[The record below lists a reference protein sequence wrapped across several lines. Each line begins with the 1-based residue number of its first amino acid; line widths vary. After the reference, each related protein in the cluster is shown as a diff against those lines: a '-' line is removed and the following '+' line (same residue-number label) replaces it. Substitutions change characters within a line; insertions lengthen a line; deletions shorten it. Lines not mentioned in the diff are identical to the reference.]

1 LISESNLQPQKEDTP
16 STISRRHDLMKFKH
30 QQQHPKQTIII
41 TSNTTIKAHAKY
53 GKIAEEK
60 EKVDKKL
67 CFLLV
72 CLVVC

>member
-1 LISESNLQPQKEDTP
+1 
-16 STISRRHDLMKFKH
+16 MKFKH